1 MTQHH
6 MEIRLVLG
14 QWRWTIW
21 SDTQNIVG
29 TSQRGYETE
38 KACLHALFGIFFGTW
53 DESFLELYAK
63 WMEESGGEY
72 DVPPEAVAGV
82 NVRVEPAKVVE
93 PIGEAV
99 SVEPQQLSFEGE
111 GSLGATMMPVT
122 IEKAA
127 DHGQQG

>member
-63 WMEESGGEY
+63 WMEAGGEY
-72 DVPPEAVAGV
+72 DVPPEAVEGA
-82 NVRVEPAKVVE
+82 NVRVEPAKV
-93 PIGEAV
+93 A
-99 SVEPQQLSFEGE
+99 EPQQLSFEGE

>member
-1 MTQHH
+1 MTVHH
-6 MEIRLVLG
+6 IEI
-14 QWRWTIW
+14 
-21 SDTQNIVG
+21 TQTGSGYDWYIRNDDVIVAN
-29 TSQRGYETE
+29 SFKSFPSRYEAL
-38 KACLHALFGIFFGTW
+38 KSLFGIFFGTW

-111 GSLGATMMPVT
+111 GALSASVMPVT